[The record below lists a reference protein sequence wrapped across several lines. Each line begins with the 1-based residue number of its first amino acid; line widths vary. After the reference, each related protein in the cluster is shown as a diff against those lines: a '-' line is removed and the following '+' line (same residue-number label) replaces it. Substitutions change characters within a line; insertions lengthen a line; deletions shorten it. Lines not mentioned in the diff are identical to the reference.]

1 MRRTPRKSSRAR
13 ALNCTPRAGRAARL
27 FGSVTAKEIAEEIKK
42 VYHIDIDKRKI
53 EIDGDIKAFGTYE
66 CQIKL
71 YTGISAKIYAVVS
84 EAE

>member
-1 MRRTPRKSSRAR
+1 M
-13 ALNCTPRAGRAARL
+13 
-27 FGSVTAKEIAEEIKK
+27 TAKEIAEEIKK

-66 CQIKL
+66 CVIKL
-71 YTGISAKIYAVVS
+71 YTGISTKIYAVVS